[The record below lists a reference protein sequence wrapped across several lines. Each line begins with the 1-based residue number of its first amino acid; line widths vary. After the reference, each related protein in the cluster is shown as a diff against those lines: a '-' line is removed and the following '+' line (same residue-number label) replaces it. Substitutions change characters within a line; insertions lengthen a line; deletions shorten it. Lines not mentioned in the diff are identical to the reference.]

1 MDIKNFLTNCE
12 GEWFSQR
19 TRYQVAVEKPDNS
32 KSNLTIEILA
42 DDPAIV
48 QLCQQYNLG
57 DSAICFGIKTSWDT
71 SVDWG
76 KSKQVGSSFLAI
88 VPDPNNPKN
97 GKILRSGHL
106 QNPSFQ
112 GEYAIGAD
120 GALTL
125 TIQDNNICTEERLW
139 FASENLRLR
148 TLLVNNGKEFTQM
161 AFYSE
166 IRRITTKPTDSE

>member
-1 MDIKNFLTNCE
+1 MDIKTFLTNSE

-19 TRYQVAVEKPDNS
+19 TLYQVAAEEPDNS
-32 KSNLTIEILA
+32 KSNLTVEIVVG
-42 DDPAIV
+42 DPAV
-48 QLCQQYNLG
+48 VGLCQQYNI
-57 DSAICFGIKTSWDT
+57 SAATISFGIKTSWDT

-76 KSKQVGSSFLAI
+76 KPKQTGSSFWAI
-88 VPDPNNPKN
+88 VPDEKN
-97 GKILRSGHL
+97 GKTGKVLRS
-106 QNPSFQ
+106 Q
-112 GEYAIGAD
+112 GRENASSQGVYAIGAD

-166 IRRITTKPTDSE
+166 IRRMTAKPTDS